1 MQGKTYVLQNKR
13 TESIIL
19 SVTDDKDLFVKEAI
33 NCFKKRLFSIYTN
46 KNKRFVD
53 EKELFEELD
62 LLKKIKDNIVLAEE
76 NKPNS
81 ESDIIKLLTFI
92 GDELDIEVNVENVNE
107 QNIEI

>member
-62 LLKKIKDNIVLAEE
+62 LLKKSKITLY
-76 NKPNS
+76 
-81 ESDIIKLLTFI
+81 
-92 GDELDIEVNVENVNE
+92 
-107 QNIEI
+107 

>member
-19 SVTDDKDLFVKEAI
+19 SVTDDKDLFFKEAI

>member
-33 NCFKKRLFSIYTN
+33 KCFKKRLFSIYMD

-53 EKELFEELD
+53 EKEFFKELD

-76 NKPNS
+76 NNPKTV
-81 ESDIIKLLTFI
+81 SDIIKLLNFI
-92 GDELDIEVNVENVNE
+92 GDALDIELEIENIHK
-107 QNIEI
+107 QDIEN